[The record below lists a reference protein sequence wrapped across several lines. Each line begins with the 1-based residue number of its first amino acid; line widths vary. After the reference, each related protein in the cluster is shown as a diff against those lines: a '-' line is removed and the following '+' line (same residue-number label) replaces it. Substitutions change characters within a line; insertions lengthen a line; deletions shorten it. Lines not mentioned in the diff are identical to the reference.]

1 MLRFGLALFL
11 CYTALEAHA
20 AGNELSACLD
30 PSTTLL
36 AGGDVSDK
44 ELAAGQSAC
53 EHVKQTT
60 QDEKVLMRINASA
73 STLASE
79 AQRRGKH

>member
-11 CYTALEAHA
+11 CCTALGAQA
-20 AGNELSACLD
+20 AGNDLFACLD

-53 EHVKQTT
+53 AHVKRTT
-60 QDEKVLMRINASA
+60 QDEKVLMRINAAA

>member
-11 CYTALEAHA
+11 CCTALEAQA

-53 EHVKQTT
+53 AHVKRTT
-60 QDEKVLMRINASA
+60 QDEKVLMRINAAA